1 MSKEIMLIDAPEGQP
16 VLISR
21 ILDQDLAL
29 HLHRMGLFPK
39 QEITRLDQEVQVQPV
54 KIRGPQGEA
63 VLGGGMAMKIVVH
76 TDNEQKLPL
85 SEMQPRES
93 GHIEGISGGQTLNN
107 VLQTLGLHLEDHIV
121 FVRKLPPMVYNV
133 LIKGNGRVRLTE
145 GMAAKIWGQMQDQ
158 DLQFIVAR
166 SKEAFHVKA
175 ILGGMR
181 AENMLK
187 KSGIEPGRII
197 VLESVSQAQ
206 NVQIGVRSTVAVT
219 NREGLRLFI
228 TPHHARQILVQSL
241 HPGERY
247 DGG

>member
-1 MSKEIMLIDAPEGQP
+1 VSKEIMLIDAPEGQP

-29 HLHRMGLFPK
+29 HLHRMGLFPN

-76 TDNEQKLPL
+76 TDDDRKLPL

-93 GHIEGISGGQTLNN
+93 GHIEGISGGPILDN

-121 FVRKLPPMVYNV
+121 FVRKLPPMIYSV
-133 LIKGNGRVRLTE
+133 LIKGNGRVQLTE
-145 GMAAKIWGQMQDQ
+145 GMAAKIWGQMQDL
-158 DLQFIVAR
+158 DLQFIAAR
-166 SKEAFHVKA
+166 NREPFHVQA
-175 ILGGMR
+175 ILGGMG
-181 AENMLK
+181 AASMLK
-187 KSGIEPGRII
+187 TNGIEPGRII

-206 NVQIGVRSTVAVT
+206 NVHFGVRSTVAVT
-219 NREGLRLFI
+219 TRDGLRLFI
-228 TPHHARQILVQSL
+228 TPHHARHILVRNL
-241 HPGERY
+241 HA
-247 DGG
+247 